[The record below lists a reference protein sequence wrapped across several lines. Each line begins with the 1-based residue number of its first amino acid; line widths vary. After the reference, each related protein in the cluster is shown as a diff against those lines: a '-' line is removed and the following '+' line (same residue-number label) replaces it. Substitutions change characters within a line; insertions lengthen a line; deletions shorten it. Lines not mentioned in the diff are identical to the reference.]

1 MQTLTSVILHG
12 IVKEGGGRSN
22 VYKVQALRP
31 PRRTIVSA
39 SHSEQH
45 KSLRFNIQGLKKMI
59 AYSDSLEGVTAHDL
73 EGFLAHWDFAPPAGT
88 LLAMLS
94 HSTVV
99 ILARDLHSSTLCGY
113 IAALSDGI
121 VCGYI
126 SALEVRPA
134 YRRRGIATALLNQMT
149 ERLSVYGTYLSCA
162 PSMVPFY

>member
-1 MQTLTSVILHG
+1 
-12 IVKEGGGRSN
+12 
-22 VYKVQALRP
+22 
-31 PRRTIVSA
+31 
-39 SHSEQH
+39 
-45 KSLRFNIQGLKKMI
+45 MI
-59 AYSDSLEGVTAHDL
+59 AYSDSLEGVMAHDL

-99 ILARDLHSSTLCGY
+99 ILARDVYSSTLCGY
-113 IAALSDGI
+113 IASLSDGI

-162 PSMVPFY
+162 PSMVPFYESVGFERVPA